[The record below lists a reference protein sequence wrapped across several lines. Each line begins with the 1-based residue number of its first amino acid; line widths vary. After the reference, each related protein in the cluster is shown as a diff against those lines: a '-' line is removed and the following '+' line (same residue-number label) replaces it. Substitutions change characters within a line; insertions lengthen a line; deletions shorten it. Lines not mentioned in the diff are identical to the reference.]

1 MPSKKMNHFYFLI
14 KQYREDDFECP
25 KLYSNPDMFFEI
37 WKEAFISKME
47 EERKKKKER
56 KIERDKIR
64 KQMQPLMVNSHMFS
78 HQVQTV
84 MSLLLMDLVL
94 RDWSWEEPSNI

>member
-1 MPSKKMNHFYFLI
+1 MNHFYFLI

-47 EERKKKKER
+47 EERKKKKDQ
-56 KIERDKIR
+56 KKERDKIR
-64 KQMQPLMVNSHMFS
+64 KQMQEQNQREEKKLEKIKTRTVN
-78 HQVQTV
+78 
-84 MSLLLMDLVL
+84 
-94 RDWSWEEPSNI
+94 NNYIY